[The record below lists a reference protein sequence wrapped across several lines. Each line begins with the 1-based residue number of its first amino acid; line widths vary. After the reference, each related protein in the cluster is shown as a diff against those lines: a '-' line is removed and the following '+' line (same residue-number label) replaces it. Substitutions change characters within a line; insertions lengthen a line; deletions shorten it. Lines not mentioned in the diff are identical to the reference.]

1 MKRLTAAAFAAGMM
15 IAALGCSSKPPQAS
29 APDQPTMM
37 PPKDAQG
44 KTIAPNQ
51 KGFTATP

>member
-1 MKRLTAAAFAAGMM
+1 MKRLTAVAFAAGMM